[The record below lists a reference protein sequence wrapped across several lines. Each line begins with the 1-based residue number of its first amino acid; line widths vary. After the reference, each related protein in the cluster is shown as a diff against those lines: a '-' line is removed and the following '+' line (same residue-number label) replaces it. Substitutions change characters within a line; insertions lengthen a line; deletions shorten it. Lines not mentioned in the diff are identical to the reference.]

1 MCMLWGYDYPPHQIL
16 SAYGEGRR
24 ASRMRAMSSTA
35 LGPTTV
41 ITRVITEHSKHTTVT
56 VSYPIAYQVSLD
68 TLENIVRVRR
78 EQGRIV

>member
-1 MCMLWGYDYPPHQIL
+1 
-16 SAYGEGRR
+16 
-24 ASRMRAMSSTA
+24 MRAMSSTA

-41 ITRVITEHSKHTTVT
+41 ITRVITGHSKHTTVT

-68 TLENIVRVRR
+68 TLENIVGVRR